1 MLLCR
6 SGVDEQPSGQPAIE
20 ARVTEARF
28 AVAFQRSPVAMTI
41 ARVSDGAFL
50 EVNASFLALV
60 ELRLDEVIGKSVFEL
75 GLLDQQASQ
84 EVSARLE
91 LSGRIDS
98 FEMEL
103 RTRSGKRLFVLKWIE
118 YIELAGELCALSTI
132 VDITERKLAEAGVRE
147 NEERLRRIL
156 EATSDA
162 VFVREVDGRFVDV
175 NSVAV
180 ARYGYSREELLT
192 MGPQDLMH
200 ADVLPQLIAMGPH
213 ALRTGLPF
221 ESRHVRKD
229 GTEFPVDV
237 IGCPLVMNGKTYIYS
252 SCRDISERKRAQA
265 QTEELQAQL
274 IQAQKL
280 EVVGQLAGGIAH
292 DFNNILAAMIMQI
305 DLLRMEAG
313 SDAEHVHQAADELL
327 NSAQRAAD
335 LTRQLLLFGRRQ
347 PMQLRR
353 QDLNLTVTE
362 LTKMLKR
369 LIGEPIALRV
379 EVCAEALWVEGD
391 AGMIGQVLTNLCVN
405 ARDAMPNGGRLTITT
420 RHTDVDAERAAHW
433 PAANAGRYA
442 CIEVSDSG
450 SGIEPSV
457 LSHIFEPFF
466 TTKPVGRGTG
476 LGLSTTHGIVAHHG
490 GFLDVESVVG
500 AGTTLRVFIPSADPG
515 QAKGAHA
522 NAGKVL
528 GGTERILVVE
538 DDPAVRRV
546 VVRSL
551 RQLGYQVTQADDGV
565 EALRLW
571 AQHSGEFDLVF
582 TDMVMPEGLSGL
594 DLHQQLRL
602 LRPELR
608 TIIVSGY
615 TAEVLDRDS
624 LTRQGVT
631 YLVKPF
637 DMVTVAGAVRAC
649 LDAQPEPQT
658 PS

>member
-1 MLLCR
+1 M
-6 SGVDEQPSGQPAIE
+6 E

-50 EVNASFLALV
+50 EVNASFLTLV
-60 ELRLDEVIGKSVFEL
+60 GLTLDEVIGHSVYEL
-75 GLLDQQASQ
+75 GLINEQATQ
-84 EVSARLE
+84 EVRARLE
-91 LSGRIDS
+91 LSGRVDG

-103 RTRSGKRLFVLKWIE
+103 QTRSGRRLFLLKWIE
-118 YIELAGELCALSTI
+118 CIELAGEQCALSTM
-132 VDITERKLAEAGVRE
+132 VDITERKLAEAGLRE
-147 NEERLRRIL
+147 NEERLRRIF

-162 VFVREVDGRFVDV
+162 VFVRDMDGHFVDV

-213 ALRTGLPF
+213 ALRSGLPF

-229 GTEFPVDV
+229 GTKFPVDV
-237 IGCPLVMNGKTYIYS
+237 IGCPLVMNGKHYIYS

-280 EVVGQLAGGIAH
+280 EAVGQLAGGIAH

-305 DLLRMEAG
+305 DLLRLEAD
-313 SDAEHVHQAADELL
+313 SQPEQVHQAADELL

-347 PMQLRR
+347 PMQLSR

-369 LIGEPIALRV
+369 LIGEQITLRV
-379 EVCAEALWVEGD
+379 EVCAEPLWVQGD
-391 AGMIGQVLTNLCVN
+391 AGMIGQVVTNLCVN
-405 ARDAMPNGGRLTITT
+405 ARDAMPGGGRLTITT
-420 RHTDVDAERAAHW
+420 RLMDIDAERAAHW
-433 PAANAGRYA
+433 PSVNAGRYA
-442 CIEVSDSG
+442 RIEVCDSG
-450 SGIEPSV
+450 TGIEPSV
-457 LSHIFEPFF
+457 LAHIFEPFF
-466 TTKPVGRGTG
+466 TTKPIGKGTG
-476 LGLSTTHGIVAHHG
+476 LGLSTTHGIVLHHG

-500 AGTTLRVFIPSADPG
+500 SGTTFRVYIPSAQPAPAAG
-515 QAKGAHA
+515 TSHGAE
-522 NAGKVL
+522 NLL

-565 EALRLW
+565 EALRVW
-571 AQHSGEFDLVF
+571 AQQDGQFDLVF

-594 DLHQQLRL
+594 ELHQQLRL
-602 LRPELR
+602 LRPDLR

-615 TAEVLDRDS
+615 TAEVLDHDT
-624 LTRQGVT
+624 LVRQGVT

-637 DMVTVAGAVRAC
+637 DMVTVASAVRTC
-649 LDAQPEPQT
+649 LDAAREAQA
-658 PS
+658 SDSA